1 MAKLCVGGTKEFD
14 DVYRAGLRETYVGK
28 QWHITGLTSE
38 RGQAFN
44 GKSAECVGVTFQTAG
59 IRDGK
64 DVDIRLHLALSQ
76 GKKKKRQ
83 VFKVKI
89 SNVMKP
95 GDSPC
100 QPPLCMPTSKE
111 RMRLIRIARQGIERT
126 RDELKEGSD
135 GRPDWLYRKDQMERC
150 LEAFGRGETLQLKC
164 KDVGRVCNDIIS
176 GKRTHSD
183 GPFLRMVQQLA
194 PPCVGDGFFRIED
207 CTRGGAPDN
216 QVMRRFQEY
225 MPSGFCISCQQRYM
239 EQRGF

>member
-1 MAKLCVGGTKEFD
+1 MFILYDGTCKQQTSVQCSPAVAERRLNVDCGSFCSLESLPLLGLGG
-14 DVYRAGLRETYVGK
+14 
-28 QWHITGLTSE
+28 
-38 RGQAFN
+38 
-44 GKSAECVGVTFQTAG
+44 C
-59 IRDGK
+59 
-64 DVDIRLHLALSQ
+64 
-76 GKKKKRQ
+76 
-83 VFKVKI
+83 
-89 SNVMKP
+89 P
-95 GDSPC
+95 
-100 QPPLCMPTSKE
+100 
-111 RMRLIRIARQGIERT
+111 
-126 RDELKEGSD
+126 
-135 GRPDWLYRKDQMERC
+135 

-176 GKRTHSD
+176 GKRTHSN